1 MTDTCFVPLA
11 GCLVWTDKWFFPAS
25 VVRSPFLVV
34 VALLLGSDGRAC
46 VHKEGSAEAAVG
58 GAPFA
63 GCVTHAPT
71 ARGSRSLSV
80 AAVLVGKQ
88 ALKLPPCLP
97 RCPSLPLPSR
107 LSSRGCYPRLAS
119 HGCRTTVTPFLWCE
133 KVAKFFPVFTTLLSH
148 LQYILSYPTK

>member
-58 GAPFA
+58 GAPLA
-63 GCVTHAPT
+63 GCVTHGPT

-97 RCPSLPLPSR
+97 PLPLFA
-107 LSSRGCYPRLAS
+107 AS
-119 HGCRTTVTPFLWCE
+119 FPAF
-133 KVAKFFPVFTTLLSH
+133 VAGLLPAVGVAWLQDNCDSVFVV
-148 LQYILSYPTK
+148 